1 MGENKMNRKLWKSTW
16 MRYLLVLLMGSGLLV
31 AGSQRPD
38 PLALFSDRAIKQK
51 KYKIKKSRNKP
62 HRVRYIASGRSL
74 SSYGRMGG
82 EYLGLV
88 KNSTATKTET
98 DISVYTHHTLT
109 DKPYLSL
116 KAIDG
121 PLPQDYAALF
131 FKSKTLLDPLKP
143 SLKIIVDKSQQR
155 IFVYRDLEHLFTFKS
170 STARRGYYTVTGT
183 FSPLSLER
191 MHYSRKYHNSPMPWS
206 VFFHGGFAIHGTESI
221 RRLGTPAS
229 HGCVRTHPVS
239 AKRIFGLIK
248 KYGRKNTKI
257 IVRN

>member
-1 MGENKMNRKLWKSTW
+1 MNKKTWKYVW
-16 MRYLLVLLMGSGLLV
+16 MRYFLILLTGSSLLM
-31 AGSQRPD
+31 AGNQKPD
-38 PLALFSDRAIKQK
+38 PLALFS
-51 KYKIKKSRNKP
+51 
-62 HRVRYIASGRSL
+62 HRVTKPKNQKTKKRQNRARHIRYVASKRSL

-82 EYLGLV
+82 EYLGSV

-109 DKPYLSL
+109 EKPYLNL

-131 FKSKTLLDPLKP
+131 LKSKTLLDPLKP
-143 SLKIIVDKSQQR
+143 TLEIIVDKSLQR
-155 IFVYRDLEHLFTFKS
+155 IFVYRDMEHLYTFKS

-183 FSPLSLER
+183 FKPLSLER